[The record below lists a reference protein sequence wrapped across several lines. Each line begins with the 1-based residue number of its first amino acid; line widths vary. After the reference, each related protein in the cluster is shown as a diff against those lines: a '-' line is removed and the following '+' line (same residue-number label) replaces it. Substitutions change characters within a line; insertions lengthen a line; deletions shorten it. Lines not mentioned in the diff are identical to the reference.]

1 MGSRARKGA
10 VRGTAGSS
18 GPNTGQT
25 CPGSG
30 AQVGTTWLFNPP
42 RGSAGEGVAVGTG
55 ARAPPSTVCMRAS
68 PGPQR
73 GTSRGSV
80 PLTEPTWPFIICLKT
95 PEGWTAARHTHVP
108 VLPAVLR
115 FKRKPSARGESL
127 VPERPEGDDGGHG
140 HPHAH
145 VWWAHAGRALC
156 AAPCQARVWVDLLPS
171 GGRQSP
177 HLEALSPSA
186 CSPTSQVWRPSTSSE
201 KPAHG
206 SRPPS

>member
-1 MGSRARKGA
+1 MGPRARKGA

-25 CPGSG
+25 CPGWGLMLGQCGFSTQEQALRVRARLWAPG
-30 AQVGTTWLFNPP
+30 PEPLPALCA
-42 RGSAGEGVAVGTG
+42 RGRRPGLKG
-55 ARAPPSTVCMRAS
+55 AR
-68 PGPQR
+68 PGDPC
-73 GTSRGSV
+73 
-80 PLTEPTWPFIICLKT
+80 PTEPTWAFIMCLKT
-95 PEGWTAARHTHVP
+95 PEGWTAACHTHVP

-127 VPERPEGDDGGHG
+127 VPERPEGDDGGYG

-145 VWWAHAGRALC
+145 VWWPHAGRALC

-186 CSPTSQVWRPSTSSE
+186 CSPMSPVWRPSTSSE